1 MIDGSAS
8 EPGPKRLNFSDERPV
23 MPGSTRDEPVC
34 WAGSSV
40 GLLGHTNPQKAR
52 LLDGQVRNMSSW
64 IPQRGRRAAN
74 KLLCLTSLPLIF
86 AAVDGLESELHGRR
100 QPTLAETLNLATYN
114 SL

>member
-34 WAGSSV
+34 W
-40 GLLGHTNPQKAR
+40 
-52 LLDGQVRNMSSW
+52 
-64 IPQRGRRAAN
+64 AAN

-100 QPTLAETLNLATYN
+100 QPTLAETLNLTTYN

>member
-52 LLDGQVRNMSSW
+52 LLDGQVRNMSGW
-64 IPQRGRRAAN
+64 ISQRGRRAAN
-74 KLLCLTSLPLIF
+74 KLLCLTSLPLI
-86 AAVDGLESELHGRR
+86 A
-100 QPTLAETLNLATYN
+100 Y
-114 SL
+114 SLPWMGSSQSCTAGDNKDIS